1 MFKLLGFLL
10 LAVSFSVQAAD
21 ISYWV
26 QDLKVIFL
34 EIEKKHPESLKLD
47 DAPSLV
53 LNLNLIK
60 SAYASSDQDCIYGG
74 WPSQKIKVG
83 EKFLC
88 RSPVLTKNYQNGP
101 CSQNELQCQPLL
113 FGPGMCVGFKSKQE
127 KLNATQ
133 ACENKFNQSKRNY
146 QFVKKFDSHDKQQ
159 LLNLSYLAGNL
170 CSKFKSQ
177 SCEALKTKLPKVLN
191 QLEER
196 SVSPNQK
203 KSSSV
208 QKENLLCEEPQK
220 DFPKSIMSIATTN
233 LDQTYEA
240 LKKDFLASPHCQ
252 PELVLGNPKERPDPI
267 LMQNAMQEI
276 SEIMS
281 ANKMGFGIEELM
293 DKYALSNTEK
303 TEIKAWLVP
312 YPKKYNDK
320 IRNVTIN
327 EDMRFWENNLDYR
340 KNRNLAE
347 IKLIQGIIK
356 SLEKNSQSS
365 QAEIA
370 DGLMNNGIF
379 NIDEDDKPV
388 CPFVT
393 KDAFMKAMAGLEA
406 IKKKGSPVLK
416 NKNQLTIV
424 DYTQPS
430 NQRRMYVFDLEKMQ
444 VLHNTWTAHG
454 GKASGSDGWGSNPEF
469 SNEIGS
475 GKSSEGFILAKSAS
489 YGSRFGDNVILQ
501 GLDQNNFNLQS
512 RAVVLHGWNT
522 PLSTYS
528 PDMIKEIKQVKDGT
542 WLELGQIKS
551 TLRSGL
557 TYQKYMSPTE
567 GCLGITTSN
576 VSHLDRKKRT
586 PSEMKALE
594 EKGHSQVEYLR
605 QDLPGTI
612 IFNYSG
618 EDQKSKFF

>member
-1 MFKLLGFLL
+1 
-10 LAVSFSVQAAD
+10 
-21 ISYWV
+21 
-26 QDLKVIFL
+26 
-34 EIEKKHPESLKLD
+34 
-47 DAPSLV
+47 
-53 LNLNLIK
+53 
-60 SAYASSDQDCIYGG
+60 
-74 WPSQKIKVG
+74 
-83 EKFLC
+83 
-88 RSPVLTKNYQNGP
+88 
-101 CSQNELQCQPLL
+101 
-113 FGPGMCVGFKSKQE
+113 
-127 KLNATQ
+127 
-133 ACENKFNQSKRNY
+133 
-146 QFVKKFDSHDKQQ
+146 
-159 LLNLSYLAGNL
+159 
-170 CSKFKSQ
+170 
-177 SCEALKTKLPKVLN
+177 
-191 QLEER
+191 
-196 SVSPNQK
+196 
-203 KSSSV
+203 
-208 QKENLLCEEPQK
+208 
-220 DFPKSIMSIATTN
+220 
-233 LDQTYEA
+233 
-240 LKKDFLASPHCQ
+240 
-252 PELVLGNPKERPDPI
+252 
-267 LMQNAMQEI
+267 MQEI

-281 ANKMGFGIEELM
+281 ANKMGFGIDELM
-293 DKYALSNTEK
+293 DKYGLSNAEK
-303 TEIKAWLVP
+303 TEIKTWLVP
-312 YPKKYNDK
+312 YPKKYNEK
-320 IRNVTIN
+320 LRNITIN

-356 SLEKNSQSS
+356 SLENNLKDS

-379 NIDEDDKPV
+379 NIDKDDKPE

-393 KDAFMKAMAGLEA
+393 KDAFMKAMAGFEA

-469 SNEIGS
+469 SNEKGS

-489 YGSRFGDNVILQ
+489 HGDRFGDNVILQ
-501 GLDQNNFNLQS
+501 GLDENNFNLQS

-528 PDMIKEIKQVKDGT
+528 PDIIKDVKQVKDGT

-576 VSHLDRKKRT
+576 VGHLDRKKRT